1 MNNNA
6 HFTQQVN
13 QLNSILTKIT
23 SYRDKPRIVAD
34 CSNLFRQY
42 PALQPKTGLLPRA
55 NGTQTELLC
64 LHGTVPI
71 VYIGK
76 QYNIPI
82 AVWIIETYPH
92 TPPLCYV
99 NPTQNMIIKPK
110 HKHVDLNGQ
119 CYLPYLSSWSAASSN
134 VLGLV
139 QTMCS
144 VFSQDPPVRSQMT
157 PNASPQSSP
166 IQPVISSPA
175 PIPMTTTNPYVQPPA
190 PQTVSLQQDYNTIA
204 NNQSQQKISNLS
216 SSPPE
221 YENPTIVAKRN
232 AIKKLT
238 DKLIIRLTEYNK
250 STTSEI
256 DELFEKQATLT
267 KNTEKIQTN
276 MDALQKEK
284 DKIEENMKTLTQKFE
299 EVCSWLEKNDKQ
311 EKDIDVDGLLQ
322 PKDLLSQQL
331 LDLIAEDL
339 AIEDVIYYMD
349 KALRDG
355 VIDIT
360 TFMKECRSLAREQF
374 FKKALIKKVTEK
386 RKSLALR

>member
-1 MNNNA
+1 
-6 HFTQQVN
+6 VSR
-13 QLNSILTKIT
+13 L
-23 SYRDKPRIVAD
+23 
-34 CSNLFRQY
+34 
-42 PALQPKTGLLPRA
+42 
-55 NGTQTELLC
+55 
-64 LHGTVPI
+64 
-71 VYIGK
+71 
-76 QYNIPI
+76 
-82 AVWIIETYPH
+82 
-92 TPPLCYV
+92 
-99 NPTQNMIIKPK
+99 
-110 HKHVDLNGQ
+110 
-119 CYLPYLSSWSAASSN
+119 
-134 VLGLV
+134 
-139 QTMCS
+139 
-144 VFSQDPPVRSQMT
+144 
-157 PNASPQSSP
+157 
-166 IQPVISSPA
+166 QPVISSPA

-190 PQTVSLQQDYNTIA
+190 PQTVSLQQDYNIIA
-204 NNQSQQKISNLS
+204 NSQSQQKISNLS